1 MRTLKI
7 DRNRFGLNSDC
18 FLVKGAKRGALY
30 DLATGDIY
38 SIDENS
44 VEILDRC
51 EKGFS
56 VNQIIQ
62 ETRVSSKE
70 IIDYLESLVSL
81 NLGKFLDSYQ
91 TINKIPLFPPES
103 KIDFIWLELTQNC
116 NLKCLHCYA
125 NSGSKTNQIKKD
137 ELLTLNQW
145 RRVIQ
150 EAFNEG
156 CRKVQFI
163 GGEPMLFGKDIY
175 VLIKLVRD
183 LGYELVE
190 LFTNATLLTKED
202 IDLLARYNVQIATS
216 IYSKRAEIHDKIT
229 TQKGSF
235 KKTIENVKK
244 LQAKGIKV
252 RFATIAMKQN
262 EKYLK
267 ETIDFLWKMGEVRS
281 YKCLDVVRS
290 MGRGK
295 DNGLISEDLNLWMQR
310 KNPVFSKLTKENFAK
325 RKYGHGCWW
334 DKITIIPNGQV
345 IPCIMARKEI
355 CGNIKK
361 QSLVQIVQDTN
372 LQRLRRLSK
381 DNIEICQDCEYR
393 YACLDCR
400 PLAREETGNL
410 YARGNNCSYDPYLGV
425 WQSVKRKEV
434 RIC

>member
-1 MRTLKI
+1 LEI
-7 DRNRFGLNSDC
+7 DRNRFSLNPDC

-30 DLATGDIY
+30 DLATGDVY

-44 VEILDRC
+44 VEILDKC
-51 EKGFS
+51 EKGFDID
-56 VNQIIQ
+56 QIIQ
-62 ETRVSSKE
+62 KTRVSPKE
-70 IIDYLESLVSL
+70 IIDYLKGLVSL
-81 NLGKFLDSYQ
+81 NLGKFLDGYQ
-91 TINKIPLFPPES
+91 IINKIPIFLPES

-125 NSGSKTNQIKKD
+125 NSGSKTHRIKKD

-145 RRVIQ
+145 RKVIQ

-163 GGEPMLFGKDIY
+163 GGEPILFGKGIY
-175 VLIKLVRD
+175 VLIKLARD
-183 LGYELVE
+183 LGYELIEV
-190 LFTNATLLTKED
+190 FTNATLLTEKD
-202 IDLLARYNVQIATS
+202 IGLLARYNVQIATS
-216 IYSKRAEIHDKIT
+216 IYSKSAEIHDKIT
-229 TQKGSF
+229 NQKGSF

-244 LQAKGIKV
+244 LQAKGIRV

-262 EKYLK
+262 EKNLK
-267 ETIDFLWKMGEVRS
+267 ETIDFLQTMGETNPL
-281 YKCLDVVRS
+281 KCLDIVRS

-295 DNGLISEDLNLWMQR
+295 NNYLISKNLNSWIQR
-310 KNPVFSKLTKENFAK
+310 KSPIFPKLTKENFAR

-334 DKITIIPNGQV
+334 DKITVVPNGQV
-345 IPCIMARKEI
+345 IPCVMARKEI
-355 CGNIKK
+355 CGDIKK
-361 QSLVQIVQDTN
+361 QSLRQIVRGAN
-372 LQRLRRLSK
+372 LQKLRRLSK

-425 WQSVKRKEV
+425 WQNFKEG
-434 RIC
+434 R

>member
-1 MRTLKI
+1 MKI
-7 DRNRFGLNSDC
+7 DRNRFSLNPDC

-30 DLATGDIY
+30 DLATGNVY

-44 VEILDRC
+44 VEILDKC
-51 EKGFS
+51 EKGFPI
-56 VNQIIQ
+56 NQIIQ
-62 ETRVSSKE
+62 ETRVKPRE
-70 IIDYLESLVSL
+70 IVDYLEGLVSL
-81 NLGKFLDSYQ
+81 NLGKFLDGHQ
-91 TINKIPLFPPES
+91 IINKISVSPPES

-116 NLKCLHCYA
+116 NLRCLHCYA
-125 NSGSKTNQIKKD
+125 NSDSKTNRIKKD

-145 RRVIQ
+145 KKVIQ

-156 CRKVQFI
+156 CRNVQFI

-175 VLIKLVRD
+175 VLIKLARD

-190 LFTNATLLTKED
+190 VFTNATLITKED
-202 IDLLARYNVQIATS
+202 IDLLTKYNVQIATS
-216 IYSKRAEIHDKIT
+216 VYSKRAEVHDEIT
-229 TQKGSF
+229 SQKGSF
-235 KKTIENVKK
+235 KKTVENVKK

-267 ETIDFLWKMGEVRS
+267 ETIDFLWEMGEVRS
-281 YKCLDVVRS
+281 YRCLDIVRS
-290 MGRGK
+290 VGRGK

-310 KNPVFSKLTKENFAK
+310 KNPVFSKLTKEEFAR

-334 DKITIIPNGQV
+334 DKIAITHNGQV

-361 QSLVQIVQDTN
+361 QSLAQIVQNTK
-372 LQRLRRLSK
+372 LQKLRMLSK
-381 DNIEICQDCEYR
+381 DNIKICQDCEYR

-410 YARGNNCSYDPYLGV
+410 YARGSNCLYNPYRGQ
-425 WQSVKRKEV
+425 WQTTKRKEV

>member
-1 MRTLKI
+1 VRTLKI
-7 DRNRFGLNSDC
+7 DRFSLNPDC

-30 DLATGDIY
+30 DLATGDIH
-38 SIDENS
+38 SIDEDS
-44 VEILDRC
+44 VEILDKC

-56 VNQIIQ
+56 INQVAQGVPRIS
-62 ETRVSSKE
+62 TKE
-70 IIDYLESLVSL
+70 IIDYFKNLESL
-81 NLGKFLDSYQ
+81 NLGKFIDSRQ
-91 TINKIPLFPPES
+91 TINKISLSPPEP

-125 NSGSKTNQIKKD
+125 NSGSKTNQIGKD
-137 ELLTLNQW
+137 ELLTLEQW
-145 RRVIQ
+145 ERVLQ

-175 VLIKLVRD
+175 VLIKLARD

-190 LFTNATLLTKED
+190 VFTNATLLTEED
-202 IDLLARYNVQIATS
+202 IGLLVRYNVQIATS

-235 KKTIENVKK
+235 RKTIENVKK
-244 LQAKGIKV
+244 LQAKGIRV

-267 ETIDFLWKMGEVRS
+267 ETIDFLQTMGEINPL
-281 YKCLDVVRS
+281 KCLDVVRS

-295 DNGLISEDLNLWMQR
+295 NDYLISKNLSSWIQR
-310 KNPVFSKLTKENFAK
+310 KSPIFPKLTKENFIK

-334 DKITIIPNGQV
+334 DKITVIPNGQV
-345 IPCIMARKEI
+345 IPCVMARKEI
-355 CGNIKK
+355 CGDIKK
-361 QSLVQIVQDTN
+361 QSLRQIVRGVN
-372 LQRLRRLSK
+372 LQKLRGLSK

-425 WQSVKRKEV
+425 WQNSKE
-434 RIC
+434 RR